1 MKTLCP
7 NCNASDKF
15 PTESNSQNINCWRCG
30 EWYTIKEGKG
40 ILLPKQEL
48 IDHTYHSIDDKISD
62 QSSTLKGIYGW
73 LFIPAIGLVLAPLKS
88 LFGLITGIGMIR
100 NYAPELLSDARLWLS
115 GLIDVF
121 MIIATII
128 VAILFFTMRR
138 ITVQAIICLLL
149 ASIIANSVQTF
160 LNVNMFDEANP
171 DTYMPIVHSIVY
183 ASIWI
188 PYFMMSKRV
197 KNTFVN

>member
-1 MKTLCP
+1 VKTQCP
-7 NCNASDKF
+7 NCNASDKI
-15 PTESNSQNINCWRCG
+15 PAQSSSQNINCWRCG

-40 ILLPKQEL
+40 ILLQKHEL
-48 IDHTYHSIDDKISD
+48 ISHTYHSRDDKMSD
-62 QSSTLKGIYGW
+62 QSSILKGIYGW
-73 LFIPAIGLVLAPLKS
+73 LVIPAIGLVLAPLMS
-88 LFGLITGIGMIR
+88 LFGLITGIGMVQTH
-100 NYAPELLSDARLWLS
+100 ASELLSDARLWLS

-121 MIIATII
+121 MITATII

-138 ITVQAIICLLL
+138 ITVQAVICLLI
-149 ASIIANSVQTF
+149 ASVIANSAQAF
-160 LNVNMFDEANP
+160 LNVNMFDKVET